1 LTCATWCGILA
12 RRQRSPSKT
21 KSNKQ
26 KNMDAE
32 PKTIDATPTW
42 SEMLDFMFHLLENST
57 GKANQNV
64 RLEFARMAATADAYI
79 ASTKEKKISG

>member
-1 LTCATWCGILA
+1 M
-12 RRQRSPSKT
+12 R
-21 KSNKQ
+21 
-26 KNMDAE
+26 AE

-42 SEMLDFMFHLLENST
+42 TEMLDFMFHLLENST

>member
-1 LTCATWCGILA
+1 LTCATWCGTLA
-12 RRQRSPSKT
+12 RHQRSPSKT

-26 KNMDAE
+26 KNMPAE

-42 SEMLDFMFHLLENST
+42 TEMLDFMFHLLENST
-57 GKANQNV
+57 GKVNQNV

-79 ASTKEKKISG
+79 ASQKKEKISG

>member
-1 LTCATWCGILA
+1 
-12 RRQRSPSKT
+12 
-21 KSNKQ
+21 
-26 KNMDAE
+26 M

-42 SEMLDFMFHLLENST
+42 SELLDFMFHLLENST

-79 ASTKEKKISG
+79 ASQKEKKISGWHGAVTW

>member
-1 LTCATWCGILA
+1 MLA

-21 KSNKQ
+21 KSNNQ
-26 KNMDAE
+26 KSMRAE

-42 SEMLDFMFHLLENST
+42 SEILDFMFHLLENST

-79 ASTKEKKISG
+79 ASQKEKKISG